1 MKKTIFIVL
10 VSLLC
15 VIQTNAQNTLQGVV
29 TDAQTGEGLP
39 SASVQIQ
46 GTTIGAITD
55 LNGFYKI
62 EGIAA
67 DTVTVQVDFIGCE
80 TKTIA
85 KLVLKKQETNVL
97 NVKMTEYKRVLQS
110 VAITSG
116 SVTKSKKRTR
126 KKTTN
131 EPISLGYFNKQQ
143 LAPSTSK
150 LAPKPKKEVENDI
163 FQGIEA
169 GNVSLPLRREP
180 EGTDEYN
187 TLEENVFTKTVGGQ
201 ALTTF
206 SIDVDRASYTTTR
219 AALENGVLPTRK
231 SLRLEEFINYFDY
244 KYAEPKGSDPI
255 AVETELA
262 DSPWN
267 KNLKLLRI
275 GLQAKRID
283 TKNLPASN
291 LVFLIDVSGSMGDDL
306 ELVKDALLL
315 LVEQLREQDK
325 VSIVVYAGSS
335 GLVLPGTSGSKKQII
350 KAAIDS
356 MKAGGSTAGGAGIK
370 LAYNE
375 AMKNFVKTS
384 NNRIILCT
392 DGDFNVG
399 VSSDAE
405 LQSLIEENRKTG
417 VFLSC
422 LGFGSGNYKDN
433 HMETLADKGNG
444 NYTYIDNIG
453 EAKKVFIKEF
463 GGTIFTVAK
472 DVKLQIEFNP
482 TQVKAY
488 RLIGYE
494 NRRLNN
500 EDFNDDKKDAGEMGS
515 GHTVTAIYE
524 IIPQDIDSDYLKT
537 LDSLKYQKTGLKTA
551 ANNTN
556 EMATLKIRY
565 KQSDSDISQ
574 KKEHIISTV
583 AQPFEQSSENFRF
596 AMAVVE
602 FGLLLRQSEYK
613 GTATY
618 AQAKQLAVRA
628 LGADTEGYRKELL
641 EMIDIATRLDK

>member
-1 MKKTIFIVL
+1 MKKTIFIAL
-10 VSLLC
+10 VGLLGA
-15 VIQTNAQNTLQGVV
+15 IQTFAQNTLQGVV
-29 TDAQTGEGLP
+29 TDAQTGEGLL

-62 EGIAA
+62 EGIAT

-97 NVKMTEYKRVLQS
+97 NVKMTENKQVLQS
-110 VAITSG
+110 VT
-116 SVTKSKKRTR
+116 VTTGKVYKEKKSMVAKSSP
-126 KKTTN
+126 KKTAL
-131 EPISLGYFNKQQ
+131 SYSNKQM
-143 LAPSTSK
+143 APRTSK
-150 LAPKPKKEVENDI
+150 PRPKPKKEVKNEI

-169 GNVSLPLRREP
+169 GSVSLPLRKEP
-180 EGTDEYN
+180 EGTDEYEG
-187 TLEENVFTKTVGGQ
+187 LIENVFTKTTGQ
-201 ALTTF
+201 AVTTF

-219 AALENGVLPTRK
+219 AALNDGILPPRK

-244 KYAEPKGSDPI
+244 KYTEPKGSDPI

-335 GLVLPGTSGSKKQII
+335 GLVLPSTSGSKKQTI
-350 KAAIDS
+350 KAAIER

-370 LAYNE
+370 LAYSE

-405 LQSLIEENRKTG
+405 LQSLIEEKRKTG

-444 NYTYIDNIG
+444 NYAYIDNIG
-453 EAKKVFIKEF
+453 EAKKVFVKEF

-482 TQVKAY
+482 AQVKAY

-524 IIPQDIDSDYLKT
+524 IIPQNIDSDYLKT
-537 LDSLKYQKTGLKTA
+537 LDSLKYQKTELKPI
-551 ANNTN
+551 ANATN

-565 KQSDSDISQ
+565 KQPDADNSQ
-574 KKEHIISTV
+574 KMEHIISTA

-596 AMAVVE
+596 AMAVAE

-613 GTATY
+613 GDATY
-618 AQAKQLAVRA
+618 AQAKQLATRA

-641 EMIDIATRLDK
+641 EMIDRAAKLDK